1 MAIAAGTIRS
11 ASRALALLELICL
24 APAPVS
30 AKAAAERLEIALPST
45 YHLLKT
51 LEVDGYIRRG
61 AEGYSAT
68 GKVAEFAASWQSR
81 LRPSDDALAMMNALA
96 TRTGE
101 TVYISGWIGG
111 DVCIEAI
118 AEGSQAVRVAGM
130 YVGLRGHAYARASG
144 RVLLAFSPAARR
156 EQYLGSAA
164 LEPLTPHTMTDLGA
178 IRTELDQIAD
188 RGYAMDRSG
197 FAPDV
202 GCLSMPLHGQG
213 VARAITVSAPQA
225 RFEANLEQLLA
236 LMTDVLDG
244 RPTAAARKV
253 G

>member
-1 MAIAAGTIRS
+1 
-11 ASRALALLELICL
+11 LLELICL

-30 AKAAAERLEIALPST
+30 AKAAAAQLQIAVPST

-61 AEGYSAT
+61 PEGYSAT
-68 GKVAEFAASWQSR
+68 GKVAEFAAAWQSR
-81 LRPSDDALAMMNALA
+81 LRPGPDALAPMNALA
-96 TRTGE
+96 SRTGE

-144 RVLLAFSPAARR
+144 RVLLAFSPPTTR
-156 EQYLGSAA
+156 ERYFSSAS
-164 LEPLTPHTMTDLGA
+164 LEPLTPQTTTDREA
-178 IRTELDQIAD
+178 IEAELDQIAT
-188 RGYAMDRSG
+188 RGYAVDRSG
-197 FAPDV
+197 FAADI

-213 VARAITVSAPQA
+213 VARAITISAPQA
-225 RFEANLEQLLA
+225 RFEANFDQLLA
-236 LMTDVLDG
+236 LMADVLGG
-244 RPTAAARKV
+244 RSSVPARKV

>member
-1 MAIAAGTIRS
+1 MAIAAGTIQS
-11 ASRALALLELICL
+11 ASRALSLLELICL

-30 AKAAAERLEIALPST
+30 AKAAAARLQIAVPST

-68 GKVAEFAASWQSR
+68 GKVAEFAAAWQAR
-81 LRPSDDALAMMNALA
+81 LRPGADVLAPMNELA
-96 TRTGE
+96 SRTGE

-118 AEGSQAVRVAGM
+118 AEGSHAVRVAGM

-144 RVLLAFSPAARR
+144 RVLLAFSPPALR
-156 EQYLGSAA
+156 ERYFTSAS
-164 LEPLTPHTMTDLGA
+164 LEPLTPQTMTNPKA
-178 IRTELDQIAD
+178 IAAELETIVA
-188 RGYAMDRSG
+188 RGYAVDRSG
-197 FAPDV
+197 FAADV

-213 VARAITVSAPQA
+213 VARAITISAPQA
-225 RFEANLEQLLA
+225 RFEANIDHLLA
-236 LMTDVLDG
+236 LMTDVLGG
-244 RPTAAARKV
+244 RSSVPARKV